1 MLEEV
6 FPAATPCVLLR
17 TAFDEAAFT
26 RFQDSEGRKAIEVLD
41 DWAYKGVEGED
52 AKHAGHHAWERR
64 AQYIIGESL
73 VLRQG
78 ESTAL
83 VSERAYRSPKKDAAI
98 AWRVHSTVTCEGGP
112 LAQSTRV
119 SIEYTLEQASAAATS
134 AELRCSVSYEYC
146 LDSVSWLIRSTV
158 DGVVES
164 EMKTLPAKQ
173 FAFIRSRL
181 AEQGGR
187 AAAAAS
193 PPLLALPSSPDAD
206 DDDAD
211 DADAEAPAAAAATPD
226 DAEAPVAQSPRAALP
241 HEAGAP
247 QARKSAAPAVG
258 GPRAHSSSPVQATA
272 AATTTTA
279 TTATTRACA
288 PPAGV
293 SIAMPRCSVSP
304 AAASPRD
311 GRRAASPPTS
321 PRRSSAVQR
330 LRMVSQK
337 RIRALLLIV
346 LIVFFWIA
354 SAMVGSTPSP
364 AIAAAATLPAQ
375 AGGAAV

>member
-1 MLEEV
+1 MATQRGGTAVLEEV

-41 DWAYKGVEGED
+41 DWAYKGVEGEG
-52 AKHAGHHAWERR
+52 AKHAGHHTWERR
-64 AQYIIGESL
+64 ARYVIGESL

-78 ESTAL
+78 ESKAL
-83 VSERAYRSPKKDAAI
+83 VSERAYRSPKKDAAVS
-98 AWRVHSTVTCEGGP
+98 WRVHSTVTCEGGP

-119 SIEYTLEQASAAATS
+119 SIEYSLEQASAAATS

-181 AEQGGR
+181 AEQG
-187 AAAAAS
+187 AAAPP
-193 PPLLALPSSPDAD
+193 PPLLLLPSSPDDDDAD
-206 DDDAD
+206 DDDAT
-211 DADAEAPAAAAATPD
+211 PAAAET
-226 DAEAPVAQSPRAALP
+226 PVAQSPRAA
-241 HEAGAP
+241 HEAGVP
-247 QARKSAAPAVG
+247 QARKSPAPAAVVG
-258 GPRAHSSSPVQATA
+258 RPSAHSSSPVQAEA
-272 AATTTTA
+272 A
-279 TTATTRACA
+279 TRACVA
-288 PPAGV
+288 APPPPPPPAGV
-293 SIAMPRCSVSP
+293 SITMPRCSVSP

-321 PRRSSAVQR
+321 PRRNSAVQR

-364 AIAAAATLPAQ
+364 AVAAAATLPAQ